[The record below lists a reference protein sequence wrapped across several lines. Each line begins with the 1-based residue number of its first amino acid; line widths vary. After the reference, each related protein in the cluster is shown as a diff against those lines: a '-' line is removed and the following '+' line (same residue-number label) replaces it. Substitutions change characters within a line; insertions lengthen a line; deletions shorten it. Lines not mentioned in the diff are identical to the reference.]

1 MYSEQENIYKK
12 QCFYCNTVQAKY
24 SRRKK
29 RSKQY
34 QPVETK
40 YKEMNPLEHTCR
52 MNKQHGRQNNMENRT
67 GTRKKTPAVS
77 PAHGTKGAEIPY
89 RTVAA
94 A

>member
-1 MYSEQENIYKK
+1 MLLLQ
-12 QCFYCNTVQAKY
+12 YCASKIFQTKEI
-24 SRRKK
+24 
-29 RSKQY
+29 SKQY
-34 QPVETK
+34 QTVETK

-52 MNKQHGRQNNMENRT
+52 MNKQHGGQNNMESRT